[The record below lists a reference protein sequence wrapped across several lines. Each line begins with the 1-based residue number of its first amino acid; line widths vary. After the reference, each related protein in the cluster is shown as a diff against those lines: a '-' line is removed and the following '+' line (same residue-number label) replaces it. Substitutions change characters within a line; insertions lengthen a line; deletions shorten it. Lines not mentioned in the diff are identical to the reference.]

1 MAKRARK
8 AKALPA
14 PEVTSG
20 RALVRHL
27 RVAGISAGVARN
39 VFERHGISWQ
49 AFTEEG
55 VGITDLRATED
66 AIAIKLADAATQYEQ
81 PIETSSGEI
90 RVHHRHIR
98 AANICMR
105 GSRAFFAKHNLDWS
119 DFLANGIP
127 VKTLEKIGDPI
138 ALRAAHEAIEEEM
151 NGRQ

>member
-1 MAKRARK
+1 MARRQK

-20 RALVRHL
+20 RVFVHHIRA
-27 RVAGISAGVARN
+27 ASIPPNVARN
-39 VFERHGISWQ
+39 VFERHGLNWQ
-49 AFTEEG
+49 AFTDEG
-55 VGITDLRATED
+55 INATDLRATED
-66 AIAIKLADAATQYEQ
+66 AIAIKLADFAVQYEQ
-81 PIETSSGEI
+81 PMETASGEL

-105 GSRAFFAKHNLDWS
+105 GSRAFFAKHNLDWN

-127 VKTLEKIGDPI
+127 VKKLEEIGDPI
-138 ALRAAHEAIEEEM
+138 ALRAAQKAIEEET